1 MKLISFIENLEAIG
15 FAQRSTPANWYENHT
30 NGAHVLVG
38 IMAHEIDYLGH
49 IPITVIAVEDGS
61 DEETEKDYMTTR
73 GAWAAI
79 KRLFN

>member
-1 MKLISFIENLEAIG
+1 
-15 FAQRSTPANWYENHT
+15 
-30 NGAHVLVG
+30 
-38 IMAHEIDYLGH
+38 MAHEIDYLGH

-61 DEETEKDYMTTR
+61 DEETEKYYMTTR